1 MTTAA
6 IVAGLWPTC
15 RRILLLVGR
24 WLIRRISTKGV
35 ERVVHF
41 MELRIETFE
50 GRRERAR
57 SERRKKW
64 LAARIGRWRKAL
76 DWVQKQARARLE
88 RAAKALDEL
97 AEKEALGWDARDES
111 YDRWA
116 RHAA

>member
-6 IVAGLWPTC
+6 IVAGLWPAC
-15 RRILLLVGR
+15 KRVLLLVGR
-24 WLIRRISTKGV
+24 WLIRRISTQGV

-57 SERRKKW
+57 SDRRKAW
-64 LAARIGRWRKAL
+64 LTARIGRWRKAL
-76 DWVQKQARARLE
+76 GWVRKQVRAHLE

-97 AEKEALGWDARDES
+97 AEKEALGWDAPDES

-116 RHAA
+116 RNAA